1 MRGHCHHQIHFGFRV
16 SALVA
21 TSRLKVCSRIPKAN
35 LVKNLALLSRIGSL
49 AIISFLCKDHSSRSI
64 EISFFL
70 HMNHFMVKFLQR
82 SMQL

>member
-1 MRGHCHHQIHFGFRV
+1 MRGHCHHQIHFGFIV
-16 SALVA
+16 SASVA
-21 TSRLKVCSRIPKAN
+21 TSRLKVCSMIPKAN
-35 LVKNLALLSRIGSL
+35 LVKNLALLSRIGSS
-49 AIISFLCKDHSSRSI
+49 AIISFLCKDHSSQSI